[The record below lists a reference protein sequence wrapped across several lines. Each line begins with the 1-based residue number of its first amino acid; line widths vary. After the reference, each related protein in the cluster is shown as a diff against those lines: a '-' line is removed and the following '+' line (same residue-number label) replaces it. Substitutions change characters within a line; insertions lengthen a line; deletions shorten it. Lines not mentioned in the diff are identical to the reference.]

1 MEAKLML
8 NSRASYIAAGEQTTE
23 EEESAGTG
31 SDEALSPPPVAM
43 TDVAM
48 SPPPVPSEVRTVDKP
63 PFMEIL
69 AKVLG
74 GFCIPCKAMQA
85 QAA

>member
-8 NSRASYIAAGEQTTE
+8 KSRASYAAAGEQTTE
-23 EEESAGTG
+23 EEESSGTG
-31 SDEALSPPPVAM
+31 SEEALSPPPVAM
-43 TDVAM
+43 ADVAM
-48 SPPPVPSEVRTVDKP
+48 SRQPVPSEVRTVEKQP
-63 PFMEIL
+63 LMEML
-69 AKVLG
+69 ATVLG